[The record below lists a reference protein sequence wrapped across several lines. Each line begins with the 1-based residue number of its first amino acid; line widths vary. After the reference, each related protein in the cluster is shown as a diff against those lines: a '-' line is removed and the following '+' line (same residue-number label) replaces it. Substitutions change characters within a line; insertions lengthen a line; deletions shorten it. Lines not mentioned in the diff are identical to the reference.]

1 MKFLQKL
8 VRNGG
13 ATQVTIPRPIL
24 GSLDFVAG
32 QSVIIEVTADNTI
45 RVRRPCE
52 ADFSP
57 MHGSLALSASN
68 GQVKL

>member
-24 GSLDFVAG
+24 GQLDFVAG
-32 QSVIIEVTADNTI
+32 QTVMVEVIEDGAI
-45 RVRRPCE
+45 RVRRPRE
-52 ADFSP
+52 ADFGPQLCSP
-57 MHGSLALSASN
+57 RLSVAN